1 MKSLK
6 LRSCITL
13 LLTALIIAGLSAGA
27 FAHSN
32 GSNNTEEVA
41 GVGGGYAVTGQIDN
55 VGYSAELFNAT
66 NGLPTSE
73 ANCVL
78 CTSDGYMWIGG
89 YSGIIRYDGLAFER
103 LTNVEGLTSGR
114 SIFEDRIGRIW
125 VATNDNGVVVMHG
138 AESFH
143 YTKADGLPSASI
155 RTFAEDNDGVV
166 YVGTTMGLCY
176 FDTDM
181 TIHIIDDERVNNER
195 ILNLV
200 SDSEG
205 NVFGVTKGGAVFSV
219 NTDGIR
225 QFYDSGTLGLPKI
238 TCIVADPY
246 EASTLYY
253 GTVLNS
259 VYYGRFGSGSQNL
272 ERIDTGDAENINTMY
287 YGCRRL
293 WIGADHMV
301 GYIDENNEF
310 VEIENVPV
318 NDSIEQITSDYQGN
332 MWFASSRYGVMQIM
346 TNNFLDYTYVAGLDN
361 EVVNATNLNEG
372 LLYLGTDSG
381 LDIIDTTTLQSVEDD
396 ITEYLDGVRIRD
408 IFLDSDGN
416 MWFSTFTDDMGLIC
430 REASGNVI
438 QFTTGDG
445 MPNNQIRCVCEMPTG
460 EIVAATN
467 DGIAVIRDFA
477 VVDVYD
483 EDDGIGNPVT
493 LTVCA
498 GDDGAIYAGTDGD
511 GMYVISENDIRH
523 IDSSGGLTSEVV
535 MRIRRDDAHDLYWVV
550 TSNSIEYMTDGVLT
564 NVDTFP
570 YNNNFEV
577 VPDSRNNLWV
587 LSSQGVYVVSADDVI
602 NNEIEDYRLY
612 DMANGLTS
620 VPVSHCHSCLDD
632 SGNLY
637 IAGQSGVSRV
647 NIDNFYDSSS
657 AVMTGIRDIYFN
669 DEPVLPDSDGNYVIP
684 EGQGRIQI
692 IPSVLDYT
700 LSNPNVHVYLE
711 GTKDPGITT
720 VQSRLGAL
728 EYTNLG
734 YGNYT
739 LHIQILDKSTNAVL
753 SDATYNIYK
762 TPKFLEL
769 ISVRII
775 LGILALAGAGLLV
788 WRIMTS
794 TVIRRQY
801 IELQEARDEAQRAN
815 AAKSGFLANMSHE
828 IRTPI
833 NTIIGM
839 DEMILRENPKDEQY
853 PLAVK
858 KYANDI
864 KTASNSLLALVN
876 DLLDITKIETGR
888 MTLDEYDYSPEEMLR
903 ELIVMTRSRAE
914 DKRLQ
919 YIVDID
925 EKLPVGLYGDGN
937 KIKQILLNLLINAVD
952 FTDAGSV
959 KLKISVLDKTDA
971 SANLRFSVKDTGVGI
986 KEEDLKMIFSA
997 YEHFDEENIGS
1008 IKGSGLGLDI
1018 AKHFAYLMDG
1028 KIECDSVY
1036 GEGTEFILTLR
1047 QKISDTAEVG
1057 EFKENKSEDDA
1068 EYQPEFI
1075 APDADILLADDNPTD
1090 ITIIKDLL
1098 KPTKCFVTTA
1108 KSGEDCLNKL
1118 KNGRYNVVLLDDL
1131 MPGTDGAG
1139 TIETIRELYPDLPVY
1154 SLTTNTA
1161 VGGEEYYKS
1170 IGFNGHI
1177 VKPVDPKELERLIM
1191 KHIPEQM
1198 MIKPGADKAEDKAE
1212 DKKND

>member
-6 LRSCITL
+6 FRSCIAL
-13 LLTALIIAGLSAGA
+13 ILTALMMAGLSAGA
-27 FAHSN
+27 LAHSN
-32 GSNNTEEVA
+32 SGSNTEQSD
-41 GVGGGYAVTGQIDN
+41 GIGGGYAVTGQIDN
-55 VGYSAELFNAT
+55 VGYSAELYNAT

-103 LTNVEGLTSGR
+103 LTNIEGLTSGR
-114 SIFEDRIGRIW
+114 DLFEDRLGRIW

-138 AESFH
+138 SENFH
-143 YTKADGLPSASI
+143 YTKDDGLPSASI

-181 TIHIIDDERVNNER
+181 TIHIIDDERINNER

-200 SDSEG
+200 SDIDG
-205 NVFGVTKGGAVFSV
+205 NVFGVTKGGSVFSV

-225 QFYDSGTLGLPKI
+225 QFYDSGTLGIPKI
-238 TCIVADPY
+238 TCIVADPN
-246 EASTLYY
+246 EASTLYF
-253 GTVLNS
+253 GTVVNS
-259 VYYGRFGSGSQNL
+259 VYYGRFGSKSQDL
-272 ERIDTGDAENINTMY
+272 VRINTGEAENINCMY
-287 YGCRRL
+287 YGCGRL
-293 WIGADHMV
+293 WLGADHIV
-301 GYIDENNEF
+301 GFINQDNEF
-310 VEIENVPV
+310 VRIENIPV
-318 NDSIEQITSDYQGN
+318 GDSIEMITADYQGN
-332 MWFASSRYGVMQIM
+332 MWFASSRYGVMKIM
-346 TNNFLDYTYVAGLDN
+346 TNNFLNYTYVAGIED
-361 EVVNATNLNEG
+361 EVVNATNLKDG
-372 LLYLGTDSG
+372 ILYIGTDNG
-381 LDIIDTTTLQSVEDD
+381 LQLIDTATNSRIENE
-396 ITEYLDGVRIRD
+396 ITAYLDEQRIRD

-416 MWFSTFTDDMGLIC
+416 MWFSTFTNGTGLVC
-430 REASGNVI
+430 LEDNGNII
-438 QFTTGDG
+438 QFTTDDG
-445 MPNNQIRCVCEMPTG
+445 MPNNEVRCVCEMPTG
-460 EIVAATN
+460 EIIAATN
-467 DGIAVIRDFA
+467 DGIAVIRDFR
-477 VVDVYD
+477 VVDIYD
-483 EDDGIGNPVT
+483 EDDGIGNTVT

-511 GMYVISENDIRH
+511 GMYVISEDDIRH

-535 MRIRRDDAHDLYWVV
+535 MRIRRDDAHNLYWVV

-577 VPDSRNNLWV
+577 VPDNSNNLWV
-587 LSSQGVYVVSADDVI
+587 LSSQGIYVVPADEVI
-602 NNEIEDYRLY
+602 NNEVEDYRLY

-620 VPVSHCHSCLDD
+620 VPVSHCHSCLDPD
-632 SGNLY
+632 GNLY

-647 NIDNFYDSSS
+647 NIDDFYDSSS
-657 AVMTGIRDIYFN
+657 AVLTGIRDIYFN
-669 DEPVLPDSDGNYVIP
+669 EEPVLPDADGNYVIP

-692 IPSVLDYT
+692 VPSVLDYT
-700 LSNPNVHVYLE
+700 FSNPTVHVYLE
-711 GTKDPGITT
+711 GTNDPGITT
-720 VQSRLGAL
+720 VQSKLGAL
-728 EYTNLG
+728 EYTNLR
-734 YGNYT
+734 YGDYE
-739 LHIQILDKSTNAVL
+739 LHIQILDPRTNAVL
-753 SDATYNIYK
+753 SDSVYNISK
-762 TPKFLEL
+762 TPKFFEL
-769 ISVRII
+769 LSVRII
-775 LGILALAGAGLLV
+775 LAILALAAAGILV

-853 PLAVK
+853 PAAVK
-858 KYANDI
+858 KYASDI

-888 MTLDEYDYSPEEMLR
+888 MTLDEYDYRPEDVLR
-903 ELIVMTRSRAE
+903 ELIVMTRSLAE
-914 DKRLQ
+914 DKRLR
-919 YIVDID
+919 YIVDVD
-925 EKLPVGLYGDGN
+925 KTLPSGLYGDGN
-937 KIKQILLNLLINAVD
+937 KINQIILNLLLNAIN
-952 FTDAGSV
+952 FTEAGSV

-971 SANLRFSVKDTGVGI
+971 SVNLRFSVKDTGIGI
-986 KEEDLKMIFSA
+986 KEEDVKKIFSA
-997 YEHFDEENIGS
+997 YEHFDDENIGS
-1008 IKGSGLGLDI
+1008 VKGSGLGLDI
-1018 AKHFAYLMDG
+1018 ARHFADLMDG

-1036 GEGTEFILTLR
+1036 GEGTEFILTVR
-1047 QKISDTAEVG
+1047 QKISDSTEVG
-1057 EFKENKSEDDA
+1057 EFREDKIVDE

-1075 APDADILLADDNPTD
+1075 APDADVLLVDDNPSD

-1108 KSGEDCLNKL
+1108 KSGEECLNKL
-1118 KNGRYNVVLLDDL
+1118 KDGKYNVVFLDDL
-1131 MPGTDGAG
+1131 MPGMDGTE
-1139 TIETIRELYPDLPVY
+1139 TIEKIRELYPDIPVY
-1154 SLTTNTA
+1154 SLTTNTS

-1198 MIKPGADKAEDKAE
+1198 MIKPGEDKSK
-1212 DKKND
+1212 DKEND

>member
-1 MKSLK
+1 MKNLK

-13 LLTALIIAGLSAGA
+13 ILTALIIAGLSAGA
-27 FAHSN
+27 LAHSEN
-32 GSNNTEEVA
+32 SNNTEQA
-41 GVGGGYAVTGQIDN
+41 TGVGGGYAVTGQIAN
-55 VGYSAELFNAT
+55 VGYSAELYNAT

-73 ANCVL
+73 ANCVT
-78 CTSDGYMWIGG
+78 CTSDGYVWIGG

-103 LTNVEGLTSGR
+103 LSNIEGLTSGR
-114 SIFEDRIGRIW
+114 DIFEDRIGRIW

-138 AESFH
+138 SESFH
-143 YTKADGLPSASI
+143 YTKADGMPSASI
-155 RTFAEDNDGVV
+155 RTFAEDNDGNV

-176 FDTDM
+176 FDNNM
-181 TIHIIDDERVNNER
+181 NIHVIDDDRINNER

-200 SDSEG
+200 SDVEG
-205 NVFGVTKGGAVFSV
+205 NVFGVTKSGAVFSV
-219 NTDGIR
+219 TTAGIG
-225 QFYDSGTLGLPKI
+225 QFYDSGTLGIPKI
-238 TCIVADPY
+238 TCIVADPN
-246 EASTLYY
+246 EASTLYL

-259 VYYGRFGSGSQNL
+259 VYYGRFGSQSRDL
-272 ERIDTGDAENINTMY
+272 MRINTGDAENINCMY
-287 YGCRRL
+287 YGCGRL
-293 WIGADHMV
+293 WLGADHIV
-301 GYIDENNEF
+301 GFINQDNEF
-310 VEIENVPV
+310 VRIENIPV
-318 NDSIEQITSDYQGN
+318 DDSIEMITADYQGN
-332 MWFASSRYGVMQIM
+332 MWFASSRYGVMKIM
-346 TNNFLDYTYVAGLDN
+346 TNNFLNYTYVAGIDD
-361 EVVNATNLNEG
+361 EVVNATNLKDG
-372 LLYLGTDSG
+372 ILYIGTDNG
-381 LDIIDTTTLQSVEDD
+381 LQLIDTATNSRIENE
-396 ITEYLDGVRIRD
+396 ITAYLNEQRIRD
-408 IFLDSDGN
+408 IFLDSEGN
-416 MWFSTFTDDMGLIC
+416 MWFSTFTHGTGLVC
-430 REASGNVI
+430 LEDNGNII
-438 QFTTGDG
+438 QFTTDEG
-445 MPNNQIRCVCEMPTG
+445 MPNNEVRCVCEMPTG

-467 DGIAVIRDFA
+467 DGIAVIRDFN

-483 EDDGIGNPVT
+483 EDDGIGNTVT

-511 GMYVISENDIRH
+511 GMYVISGDDIRH

-535 MRIRRDDAHDLYWVV
+535 MRIRRDDIHDLYWVV

-577 VPDSRNNLWV
+577 VPDNSNNLWV
-587 LSSQGVYVVSADDVI
+587 LSSQGIYVVSADEVI
-602 NNEIEDYRLY
+602 NNEVEDYRLY

-620 VPVSHCHSCLDD
+620 VPVSHCHSCLDAD
-632 SGNLY
+632 GNLY

-647 NIDNFYDSSS
+647 NIENFYDSSA

-669 DEPVLPDSDGNYVIP
+669 DEPVLPDVNGNYVIP

-700 LSNPNVHVYLE
+700 LSNPTVHVYLE
-711 GTKDPGITT
+711 GTRDPGITT
-720 VQSRLGAL
+720 VQSKLDAL
-728 EYTNLG
+728 EYTNLS
-734 YGNYT
+734 YGDYT
-739 LHIQILDKSTNAVL
+739 LHIQILDKSTNEVL
-753 SDATYNIYK
+753 SDAVYKITK
-762 TPKFLEL
+762 TPKFFEL
-769 ISVRII
+769 MSVRII
-775 LGILALAGAGLLV
+775 LAILAMAAAGLLV

-801 IELQEARDEAQRAN
+801 IELQEARDEAQKAN

-839 DEMILRENPKDEQY
+839 DEMILRENPKEEQY

-864 KTASNSLLALVN
+864 KTASSALLALVN

-888 MTLDEYDYSPEEMLR
+888 MTLDEYDYSPEELLR
-903 ELIVMTRSRAE
+903 ELIVMTRIRAE

-925 EKLPVGLYGDGN
+925 KKLPVGLYGDGN
-937 KIKQILLNLLINAVD
+937 KIKHILLNLLINAVD
-952 FTDAGSV
+952 FTEAGSV
-959 KLKISVLDKTDA
+959 TLKISVLDKTDA

-986 KEEDLKMIFSA
+986 KEEDVKNIFNS
-997 YEHFDEENIGS
+997 YEHFDEENVS
-1008 IKGSGLGLDI
+1008 AVKGSGLGLDI
-1018 AKHFAYLMDG
+1018 ARHFAEMMDG

-1036 GEGTEFILTLR
+1036 GEGTEFILTVR
-1047 QKISDTAEVG
+1047 QKISDTSEVG
-1057 EFKENKSEDDA
+1057 EFKEVKGEDE
-1068 EYQPEFI
+1068 EYRPEFI
-1075 APDADILLADDNPTD
+1075 APDADILLADDNLTD
-1090 ITIIKDLL
+1090 ITIIKELL

-1118 KNGRYNVVLLDDL
+1118 KTGRYNVVFLDDL
-1131 MPGTDGAG
+1131 MPGMDGAE
-1139 TIETIRELYPDLPVY
+1139 TIETIRKLYPELPVY

-1198 MIKPGADKAEDKAE
+1198 MIKPGEDKSE
-1212 DKKND
+1212 DTEK

>member
-6 LRSCITL
+6 FRSCIAL
-13 LLTALIIAGLSAGA
+13 ILTALIMAGLSAGA
-27 FAHSN
+27 FAHSDS
-32 GSNNTEEVA
+32 GTNTEQPE
-41 GVGGGYAVTGQIDN
+41 GIGGGYAVTGQIDN
-55 VGYSAELFNAT
+55 VGYSAELYNAT

-114 SIFEDRIGRIW
+114 DIFEDRIGRIW

-138 AESFH
+138 SENFH

-155 RTFAEDNDGVV
+155 RTFAEDNDGIV

-176 FDTDM
+176 FDNNM
-181 TIHIIDDERVNNER
+181 TIHIIDDERINNER

-200 SDSEG
+200 SDIDG
-205 NVFGVTKGGAVFSV
+205 NVFGVTKGGSVFSV
-219 NTDGIR
+219 NTDGIS
-225 QFYDSGTLGLPKI
+225 QFYDSGTLGIPKI
-238 TCIVADPY
+238 TCIVADPN
-246 EASTLYY
+246 EASTLYF
-253 GTVLNS
+253 GTVVNS
-259 VYYGRFGSGSQNL
+259 VYYGRFGSKSQDL
-272 ERIDTGDAENINTMY
+272 VRINTGEAQNINCMY
-287 YGCRRL
+287 YGCGRL
-293 WIGADHMV
+293 WLGADHVV
-301 GYIDENNEF
+301 GFVNQDNEF
-310 VEIENVPV
+310 VRIENIPV
-318 NDSIEQITSDYQGN
+318 GDSIEMITSDYQGN
-332 MWFASSRYGVMQIM
+332 MWFASSRYGVMKIM
-346 TNNFLDYTYVAGLDN
+346 TNNFLNYTYVAGIDD
-361 EVVNATNLNEG
+361 EVVNATNLKDG
-372 LLYLGTDSG
+372 ILYIGTDNG
-381 LDIIDTTTLQSVEDD
+381 LQLIDTATNSRIEND
-396 ITEYLDGVRIRD
+396 ITAYLNEQRIRD
-408 IFLDSDGN
+408 IFLDSEGN
-416 MWFSTFTDDMGLIC
+416 MWFSTFTNGTGLVC
-430 REASGNVI
+430 LEDNGNII

-445 MPNNQIRCVCEMPTG
+445 MPNNEVRCVCEMPTG

-467 DGIAVIRDFA
+467 DGIAVIRDFQ
-477 VVDVYD
+477 VVDIYD
-483 EDDGIGNPVT
+483 EDDGIGNTVT

-511 GMYVISENDIRH
+511 GMYVISEDDIRH

-550 TSNSIEYMTDGVLT
+550 TSNSIEYMYDGVLT

-577 VPDSRNNLWV
+577 VPDSSNNLWV
-587 LSSQGVYVVSADDVI
+587 LSSQGIYVVSADEVI
-602 NNEIEDYRLY
+602 NNEVEDYRLY

-620 VPVSHCHSCLDD
+620 VPVSHCHSCLDAD
-632 SGNLY
+632 GNLY

-647 NIDNFYDSSS
+647 NIENFYDSSS
-657 AVMTGIRDIYFN
+657 TVLTGIRDIYFN
-669 DEPVLPDSDGNYVIP
+669 EEAVLPDAEGNYVIP

-692 IPSVLDYT
+692 VPSVLDYT
-700 LSNPNVHVYLE
+700 YSNPTVHVYLE
-711 GTKDPGITT
+711 GTNDPGITT
-720 VQSRLGAL
+720 VQSELGTL
-728 EYTNLG
+728 EYTNLR
-734 YGNYT
+734 YGDYV
-739 LHIQILDKSTNAVL
+739 LHIQILDQRTNEVR
-753 SDATYNIYK
+753 SDSVYNISK
-762 TPKFLEL
+762 TPRFFEL
-769 ISVRII
+769 LSVRII
-775 LGILALAGAGLLV
+775 LSILSLAAAGILV

-858 KYANDI
+858 KYASDI

-888 MTLDEYDYSPEEMLR
+888 MTLDEYDYRPEDVLR
-903 ELIVMTRSRAE
+903 ELIVMTRGHAE
-914 DKRLQ
+914 DKRLR
-919 YIVDID
+919 YIVDVD
-925 EKLPVGLYGDGN
+925 KTLPSGLYGDGN
-937 KIKQILLNLLINAVD
+937 KINQILLNLLLNAIN
-952 FTDAGSV
+952 FTEAGSV

-971 SANLRFSVKDTGVGI
+971 SVNLRFSVKDTGVGI
-986 KEEDLKMIFSA
+986 KEEYVKNIFSA
-997 YEHFDEENIGS
+997 YEHFDVENIGS
-1008 IKGSGLGLDI
+1008 VKGSGLGLDI
-1018 AKHFAYLMDG
+1018 ARHFADLMGG

-1036 GEGTEFILTLR
+1036 GEGTEFILTVR
-1047 QKISDTAEVG
+1047 QKISDSTEVG
-1057 EFKENKSEDDA
+1057 EFREDKIMDE

-1075 APDADILLADDNPTD
+1075 APDADVLLVDDNPSD

-1108 KSGEDCLNKL
+1108 KSGEECLNKL
-1118 KNGRYNVVLLDDL
+1118 KNGNYNVVFLDDL
-1131 MPGTDGAG
+1131 MPGMDGAE
-1139 TIETIRELYPDLPVY
+1139 TIEKIRELYPDIPVY
-1154 SLTTNTA
+1154 SLTTNTS

-1198 MIKPGADKAEDKAE
+1198 MIKPGEDKSK
-1212 DKKND
+1212 DKEND